1 MGLNP
6 VQAAVAAN
14 PSPDPASQ
22 IAKGV
27 AIAAPIL
34 IQGAGTLLGLDAA
47 NEAAAASEEASNKQV
62 VQDRK
67 VQAMREQQLRADRL
81 HLIQGIR
88 IQADQDRKIAAYK
101 DAVNIESYKNRLAI
115 RNREQKSLNNQY
127 YKSEFLHDRQTDF
140 NTHSANVA
148 RESAWRELEEIN
160 AEAAFNIQK
169 QRIDYLQAEGQMRA
183 KGVSGR
189 SAGKSAQAAA
199 ASFGMQTAALNESLE
214 GAGRNTRALLKEIS
228 NDEYS
233 ANLSAFAQKMLKP
246 EPLPDPVRP
255 IATPFM
261 TFEEY
266 QKPREIMPFDLGPEP
281 VQGAF
286 TTPSQAS
293 AAFWGKALPG
303 LAQSVGNTFAAIDS
317 WN

>member
-1 MGLNP
+1 MTGTP
-6 VQAAVAAN
+6 IS
-14 PSPDPASQ
+14 PSPDPFSQALNVASVVAPLALQ
-22 IAKGV
+22 GFGLKKGS
-27 AIAAPIL
+27 
-34 IQGAGTLLGLDAA
+34 DAA
-47 NEAAAASEEASNKQV
+47 NEAAAASEIASNRQK
-62 VQDRK
+62 VQDDK
-67 VQAMREQQLRADRL
+67 KYAMDEARLRADRQ
-81 HLIQGIR
+81 HLIEGIR
-88 IQADQDRKIAAYK
+88 IQATQDRKIAAYK

-127 YKSEFLHDRQTDF
+127 YKSEFLYDSQTDF

-214 GAGRNTRALLKEIS
+214 GAGRNTRALLKEIA

-261 TFEEY
+261 AFEDY
-266 QKPREIMPFDLGPEP
+266 QLPREIMPFDLGPKP

-286 TTPSQAS
+286 TSPSQAS

-303 LAQSVGNTFAAIDS
+303 LASSVGDTFTKINEYG
-317 WN
+317 W

>member
-1 MGLNP
+1 MTGTP
-6 VQAAVAAN
+6 VS
-14 PSPDPASQ
+14 PSPDPVSQFLNVAS
-22 IAKGV
+22 V
-27 AIAAPIL
+27 AAPIL
-34 IQGAGTLLGLDAA
+34 GTAFGIGQAKKASDEAYADA
-47 NEAAAASEEASNKQV
+47 EEAENKQF
-62 VQDRK
+62 VQDNK
-67 VQAMREQQLRADRL
+67 VREMDFARLRADRQ
-81 HLIQGIR
+81 HLIEGIR
-88 IQADQDRKIAAYK
+88 IQAIHDERIAAYK

-115 RNREQKSLNNQY
+115 RNREQTSLNNQY
-127 YKSEFLHDRQTDF
+127 YKSEFLYGRQKDF

-160 AEAAFNIQK
+160 SEAAFNIQK

-214 GAGRNTRALLKEIS
+214 GAGRNTRALLKEIA

-233 ANLSAFAQKMLKP
+233 ANLSAFAQKMIKP

-261 TFEEY
+261 KFEDY
-266 QKPREIMPFDLGPEP
+266 QLPREIMPFDLGPEP
-281 VQGAF
+281 VRGVYTSKAAQ
-286 TTPSQAS
+286 S
-293 AAFWGKALPG
+293 AAFWGKAMPMIATTIG
-303 LAQSVGNTFAAIDS
+303 DTFGKIS
-317 WN
+317 EWV